1 MSRDRNSRKTSS
13 VCKQKTMIN
22 KLKKYFK
29 ILLPTIIFL
38 FAQSAQAVCP
48 VCVVAVSGCVG
59 LSRYLGVDDSI
70 SGLWIG
76 GLLISVII
84 WTIDWLKRK
93 NIKFYG
99 RKILVTVLFYVFTV
113 GPLYKSE
120 FIGHPMNEIWGID
133 KLLLGII
140 FGSVFFLLAVFAN
153 DFLKK
158 KNGGKVFF
166 PFQKVVVPIVMLGIL
181 SGVFYFLTC

>member
-1 MSRDRNSRKTSS
+1 
-13 VCKQKTMIN
+13 
-22 KLKKYFK
+22 
-29 ILLPTIIFL
+29 
-38 FAQSAQAVCP
+38 
-48 VCVVAVSGCVG
+48 
-59 LSRYLGVDDSI
+59 
-70 SGLWIG
+70 
-76 GLLISVII
+76 
-84 WTIDWLKRK
+84 
-93 NIKFYG
+93 
-99 RKILVTVLFYVFTV
+99 
-113 GPLYKSE
+113 
-120 FIGHPMNEIWGID
+120 MNEIWGID